1 MNLRVDRGTR
11 AVNSPNNG
19 LNISMDFNAAP
30 GGGARG
36 TEVIIPDNASP
47 QLRAAAADYNSRV
60 VAFAAA
66 NGISN
71 YPNRG
76 VRTRS
81 QNGRG
86 VRNTVHTE
94 PFFNDDLAMSQAIRN
109 NPGEFA
115 AIYQESFGNIDAT
128 LIPPHG
134 VGRDRG
140 AVSSVFGDETS
151 FGELMVDQI
160 EGGAADAGSGLGD
173 VPVDDPIAGDGFTDF
188 GGDLSQEEY
197 LSNQNAAD
205 PDLQGSPADIERF
218 IIPAAIENT
227 LKEIICGLAGG
238 GGLKLPN
245 KQICINHAI
254 NALLGQIAG
263 IASQALQGAIGALA
277 GAFQNFMS
285 HLNLDAVLGRINGVL
300 GQISNLANMINFC
313 SAPVDPI
320 QIPNVLQNAMGSF
333 LGKGMD
339 IMNKI
344 GSIPTPNIGGCTSGG
359 FNPGIFDGGVLKTI
373 GDNLDDLSLVEDII
387 LADIEEIVTDI
398 EDLIADET
406 NVPTEY
412 SSGGSDFLEGDRP
425 VWDGVSVLFNAQD
438 EGIAGATRNGSA
450 LWSVYQQLGSYQV
463 KDLDGNVYNNIFE
476 LFVDD
481 DLLRLL
487 RRTPNPQ
494 PDIIEREPIL
504 NYCGETVGFREIVKQ
519 RAPQRS
525 RGTPPATESDQP
537 GFNAGGISTNPL
549 SNVGVSSTT
558 TISEAIN
565 NTQDTTPPVTQVR
578 VETITNTSPPATS
591 NNPSP
596 TSPPFFHGYQ
606 NLFLNTLRVN
616 SGIWSGTYRER
627 ELGKINWYFMFA
639 AMRYAPDLFPGS
651 EIQDSVA
658 TALDQAVVAPRMNS
672 TNYTVAR
679 VPVVFSSGK
688 VYFLNIPGTTAGTEP
703 DDSNIV
709 DTRSNDPSNPNSPS
723 EIFVYDGTAI
733 WEYTGL
739 RVPSEWKWF
748 LADVQENLRDFYA
761 PDSTDAYA
769 ALTLLAAEKAE
780 VDAGWLNTSSA
791 HPGLSRL
798 EVLELLAQNNMT
810 DELSGTAGGPRLAS
824 TFQHDQDPRVLGNT
838 YSVDF
843 LADNSEVAAGYQAL
857 ATLLTTAGQGA
868 AAAAAEANYTDV
880 RAGVLAFME
889 SGRFRASTVD
899 QTWLTDAGPEAFVQ
913 RTRFALWP
921 YLYGLLESENDIAT
935 YAEAV
940 VSYTLAEILP
950 GVLFDEIDTFPI
962 TQWYYAAWKLGVP
975 GAREAIIRRVTSR
988 ERGFIVITDVV
999 LNILANQ

>member
-1 MNLRVDRGTR
+1 MLVLR
-11 AVNSPNNG
+11 
-19 LNISMDFNAAP
+19 
-30 GGGARG
+30 
-36 TEVIIPDNASP
+36 
-47 QLRAAAADYNSRV
+47 LRAAAADYNARV

-109 NPGEFA
+109 NPSEFA

-140 AVSSVFGDETS
+140 AASSVFGDETS

-160 EGGAADAGSGLGD
+160 QGGAADAGSGLGD

-188 GGDLSQEEY
+188 GGDLNQEEY

-218 IIPAAIENT
+218 VIPAAIENT

-333 LGKGMD
+333 LGKGME

-344 GSIPTPNIGGCTSGG
+344 GSIPTPNIGGCTAGG

-406 NVPTEY
+406 DVPTEY

-450 LWSVYQQLGSYQV
+450 LWSAYQQLGSYQV

-525 RGTPPATESDQP
+525 RGTPPATQSDQP
-537 GFNAGGISTNPL
+537 GFNAGGLPTNPL
-549 SNVGVSSTT
+549 TT
-558 TISEAIN
+558 AINELATAGGGTVNNNITINNANNATGFNGTISTVD
-565 NTQDTTPPVTQVR
+565 NTATEVLFGGVRRTPGADKSWFF
-578 VETITNTSPPATS
+578 TITAVANRTNGADATAIKLEGLFDNNSGTVTIVGTAGNKTTYNSTPATS
-591 NNPSP
+591 N
-596 TSPPFFHGYQ
+596 Y
-606 NLFLNTLRVN
+606 
-616 SGIWSGTYRER
+616 
-627 ELGKINWYFMFA
+627 
-639 AMRYAPDLFPGS
+639 DLL
-651 EIQDSVA
+651 V
-658 TALDQAVVAPRMNS
+658 
-672 TNYTVAR
+672 
-679 VPVVFSSGK
+679 
-688 VYFLNIPGTTAGTEP
+688 
-703 DDSNIV
+703 
-709 DTRSNDPSNPNSPS
+709 
-723 EIFVYDGTAI
+723 
-733 WEYTGL
+733 
-739 RVPSEWKWF
+739 
-748 LADVQENLRDFYA
+748 
-761 PDSTDAYA
+761 
-769 ALTLLAAEKAE
+769 
-780 VDAGWLNTSSA
+780 
-791 HPGLSRL
+791 
-798 EVLELLAQNNMT
+798 
-810 DELSGTAGGPRLAS
+810 
-824 TFQHDQDPRVLGNT
+824 
-838 YSVDF
+838 
-843 LADNSEVAAGYQAL
+843 
-857 ATLLTTAGQGA
+857 
-868 AAAAAEANYTDV
+868 
-880 RAGVLAFME
+880 
-889 SGRFRASTVD
+889 
-899 QTWLTDAGPEAFVQ
+899 
-913 RTRFALWP
+913 
-921 YLYGLLESENDIAT
+921 
-935 YAEAV
+935 
-940 VSYTLAEILP
+940 
-950 GVLFDEIDTFPI
+950 
-962 TQWYYAAWKLGVP
+962 
-975 GAREAIIRRVTSR
+975 
-988 ERGFIVITDVV
+988 DVV
-999 LNILANQ
+999 GNEVRVRVQGDSSHNVDWRVRYEYIEA